1 MSTTDETRRRPLLPI
16 VLLVVLPLAYVLSY
30 APAYRI
36 GKSSG
41 WSRIDR
47 SIAAYRPVDW
57 LIDNTPLDEPLY
69 RWADLWG
76 VRGDFV
82 WAAAFR
88 SFVRGEAG
96 AIGVS
101 ISTEAETPHLD
112 NLYEHANSDSQRQ

>member
-1 MSTTDETRRRPLLPI
+1 MSTTDQTRRPSLLPI
-16 VLLVVLPLAYVLSY
+16 ALLVLLPVAYVLSY
-30 APAYRI
+30 APVYRI

-82 WAAAFR
+82 WATAFR
-88 SFVRGEAG
+88 AFARGEAG
-96 AIGVS
+96 AIGVT
-101 ISTEAETPHLD
+101 ISPEAETPHLF
-112 NLYEHANSDSQRQ
+112 EHADTSEVESP